1 MENKSIKD
9 EIKKTYEKFNSI
21 FIKET
26 GKHLKEFKISEIRD
40 QFKAWIKNNPQ
51 MFNDLYEAEDSFL
64 YIYHFRELQEI
75 NRVGL
80 MLREMTDQSAYH
92 KFIQEFFDDNSPS
105 GLQDLKVH
113 LINNESDKIWYS
125 RDSQIDS
132 LVDGWREDRF
142 SDYLRSL

>member
-9 EIKKTYEKFNSI
+9 EIKKTYEKFNTI
-21 FIKET
+21 FLKET
-26 GKHLKEFKISEIRD
+26 GRHLPEFKISEIRD

-51 MFNDLYEAEDSFL
+51 MFNDLYDAEDSFL

-75 NRVGL
+75 NRVGI
-80 MLREMTDQSAYH
+80 MLREMTDQVAYR

-113 LINNESDKIWYS
+113 QLNNESDKVWHS
-125 RDSQIDS
+125 RDSKVDS
-132 LVDGWREDRF
+132 LIAEWREQRF
-142 SDYLRSL
+142 SPYL

>member
-9 EIKKTYEKFNSI
+9 EIKKTYEKFNTI

-26 GKHLKEFKISEIRD
+26 GRHLREFKISEIRD

-51 MFNDLYEAEDSFL
+51 MFNDLYDAEDSFL

-75 NRVGL
+75 NRVGI
-80 MLREMTDQSAYH
+80 MLREMTDEVAYR

-113 LINNESDKIWYS
+113 QLNNESDKVWHS
-125 RDSQIDS
+125 RDSKVDS
-132 LVDGWREDRF
+132 LIAEWREQRF
-142 SDYLRSL
+142 SPYL

>member
-9 EIKKTYEKFNSI
+9 EIKKTYEKFNTI
-21 FIKET
+21 FLKET
-26 GKHLKEFKISEIRD
+26 GRHLQELKTSEIRD

-51 MFNDLYEAEDSFL
+51 MFNDLYDAEDSFL

-75 NRVGL
+75 NRVGI
-80 MLREMTDQSAYH
+80 MLREMTDQVAYR

-113 LINNESDKIWYS
+113 QLNNESDKVWHS
-125 RDSQIDS
+125 RDSKVDS
-132 LVDGWREDRF
+132 VIAEWREQRF
-142 SDYLRSL
+142 SPYL

>member
-9 EIKKTYEKFNSI
+9 EIKKTYEKFNTI

-26 GKHLKEFKISEIRD
+26 GRHLREFKISEIRD

-51 MFNDLYEAEDSFL
+51 MFNDLYDAEDSFL

-75 NRVGL
+75 NRVGI
-80 MLREMTDQSAYH
+80 MLREMTDQVAYR

-113 LINNESDKIWYS
+113 QLNNESDKVWHS
-125 RDSQIDS
+125 RDSKVDS
-132 LVDGWREDRF
+132 LIAEWREQRF
-142 SDYLRSL
+142 SPYL

>member
-9 EIKKTYEKFNSI
+9 EIKKTYEKFNTI
-21 FIKET
+21 FLKET
-26 GKHLKEFKISEIRD
+26 GRHLREFKISEIRD

-51 MFNDLYEAEDSFL
+51 MFNDLYDAEDSFL

-75 NRVGL
+75 NRVGI
-80 MLREMTDQSAYH
+80 MLREMTDEVAYR

-113 LINNESDKIWYS
+113 QLNNESDKVWHS
-125 RDSQIDS
+125 RDSKVDS
-132 LVDGWREDRF
+132 LIAEWREQRF
-142 SDYLRSL
+142 SPYL

>member
-9 EIKKTYEKFNSI
+9 EIRKTYEKFNSI
-21 FIKET
+21 FLKET
-26 GKHLKEFKISEIRD
+26 GRHLQEFKISDIRD

-51 MFNDLYEAEDSFL
+51 MFNDLYDAEDSFL

-75 NRVGL
+75 NRVGI
-80 MLREMTDQSAYH
+80 MLREMTDQVAYR

-113 LINNESDKIWYS
+113 QLNNESDKVWHS
-125 RDSQIDS
+125 RDSKVDS
-132 LVDGWREDRF
+132 LIAEWREQRF
-142 SDYLRSL
+142 SPYL

>member
-9 EIKKTYEKFNSI
+9 EIKKTYEKFNTI
-21 FIKET
+21 FLKET
-26 GKHLKEFKISEIRD
+26 GRHLQEFKISEIRD

-51 MFNDLYEAEDSFL
+51 MFNDLYDAEDSFL

-75 NRVGL
+75 NRVGI
-80 MLREMTDQSAYH
+80 MLREMTDQVAYR

-113 LINNESDKIWYS
+113 QLNNESDKVWHS
-125 RDSQIDS
+125 RDSKVDS
-132 LVDGWREDRF
+132 LITEWREQRF
-142 SDYLRSL
+142 SPYL

>member
-9 EIKKTYEKFNSI
+9 EIKKTYEKFNTI
-21 FIKET
+21 FLKET
-26 GKHLKEFKISEIRD
+26 GRHLQEFKISEIRD

-51 MFNDLYEAEDSFL
+51 MFNDLYDAEDSFL

-75 NRVGL
+75 NRVGI
-80 MLREMTDQSAYH
+80 MLREMTDQVAYR

-113 LINNESDKIWYS
+113 QLNNESDKVWHS
-125 RDSQIDS
+125 RDSKVDS
-132 LVDGWREDRF
+132 LIAEWRVQRF
-142 SDYLRSL
+142 SPYL

>member
-9 EIKKTYEKFNSI
+9 EIKKTYEKFNTI
-21 FIKET
+21 FLKET
-26 GKHLKEFKISEIRD
+26 GRHLQEFKISEIRD

-51 MFNDLYEAEDSFL
+51 MFNDLYDAEDSFL

-75 NRVGL
+75 NRVEI
-80 MLREMTDQSAYH
+80 MLREMTDQVAYH

-113 LINNESDKIWYS
+113 QLNNESDKVWHS
-125 RDSQIDS
+125 RDSKVDS
-132 LVDGWREDRF
+132 LIAE
-142 SDYLRSL
+142 YN

>member
-9 EIKKTYEKFNSI
+9 QIKKTYEKFNTI
-21 FIKET
+21 FLKET
-26 GKHLKEFKISEIRD
+26 GRHLQEFKISDIRD

-51 MFNDLYEAEDSFL
+51 MFNDLYDAEDSFL

-75 NRVGL
+75 NRVGI
-80 MLREMTDQSAYH
+80 MLREMTDEVAYR

-113 LINNESDKIWYS
+113 QLNNESDKVWHS
-125 RDSQIDS
+125 RDSKVDS
-132 LVDGWREDRF
+132 LIAEWREQRF
-142 SDYLRSL
+142 SPYL

>member
-9 EIKKTYEKFNSI
+9 EIKKTYEKFNTI
-21 FIKET
+21 FLKET
-26 GKHLKEFKISEIRD
+26 GRHLQEFKISEIRD

-51 MFNDLYEAEDSFL
+51 MFNDLYDAEDSFL

-75 NRVGL
+75 NRVGI
-80 MLREMTDQSAYH
+80 MLREMTDQVAYR

-113 LINNESDKIWYS
+113 QLNNESDKVWHS
-125 RDSQIDS
+125 RDSKVDS
-132 LVDGWREDRF
+132 LIAEWREQRF
-142 SDYLRSL
+142 YPYL

>member
-9 EIKKTYEKFNSI
+9 EIKKTYEKFNTI
-21 FIKET
+21 FLRET
-26 GKHLKEFKISEIRD
+26 GRHLQKFKISEIRD

-51 MFNDLYEAEDSFL
+51 MFNDLYDAEDSFL

-75 NRVGL
+75 NRVGI
-80 MLREMTDQSAYH
+80 MLREMTDQVAYR

-113 LINNESDKIWYS
+113 QLNNESDKVWHS
-125 RDSQIDS
+125 RDSKVDS
-132 LVDGWREDRF
+132 LIAEWREQRF
-142 SDYLRSL
+142 SPYL

>member
-9 EIKKTYEKFNSI
+9 EIKKTYEKFNTI
-21 FIKET
+21 FLKET
-26 GKHLKEFKISEIRD
+26 GRHLEEFKISEIRD

-51 MFNDLYEAEDSFL
+51 MFNDLYDAEDSFL

-75 NRVGL
+75 NRVEI
-80 MLREMTDQSAYH
+80 MLREMTDEVAYR

-113 LINNESDKIWYS
+113 QLNNESDKVWHS
-125 RDSQIDS
+125 RDSKVDS
-132 LVDGWREDRF
+132 LITEWREQRF
-142 SDYLRSL
+142 SPYL

>member
-9 EIKKTYEKFNSI
+9 EIKKTYEKFNTI
-21 FIKET
+21 FLKET
-26 GKHLKEFKISEIRD
+26 GRHLQEFKISEIRD

-51 MFNDLYEAEDSFL
+51 MFNDLYDAEDSFL

-75 NRVGL
+75 NRVGI
-80 MLREMTDQSAYH
+80 MLREMTDQVAYR

-113 LINNESDKIWYS
+113 QLNNESDKVWHS
-125 RDSQIDS
+125 RDSKVDS
-132 LVDGWREDRF
+132 LIAEWREQRF
-142 SDYLRSL
+142 SPYL